1 MPETLLQ
8 QVAATIERHQLL
20 NKGDRIVVGVS
31 GGMDSMVLLHVLHAF
46 RENLRLELI
55 VAHVNHGLRPAE
67 SEKEA
72 ELVERESR
80 WLGYPFEY
88 GQFDVRQFQKESGYS
103 PQDAARKI
111 RFHFFNH
118 LIAKHE
124 AQKLALG
131 HNADDQVETILL
143 RLIRGSGLRGL
154 KGMLPIR
161 EGRVVRPLLDV
172 WREEIESFTRE
183 RGIPYL
189 VDSSNLKEKYLR
201 NRIRLKLI
209 PSIEKEVQ
217 PNFKQVVL
225 RSSAI
230 LRAEDDYLS
239 QKTEE
244 IYETMIQGV
253 ENALVFSYPLYQS
266 LPEAIRWRLL
276 EKLLGKF
283 QGGEG
288 GSEEGEWVDIFP
300 IYQRLNSRASSFL
313 MEYPRGLTLEK
324 RYNRVILGRGKVTTV
339 PPFEVELLK
348 VGRTLIQDIQ
358 KEVMM
363 EDMSWKGSAKAQGSP
378 TVALV
383 DYHAL
388 QFPLKMRNFRPGDR
402 FHPLGSRGTQKLK
415 EFFIDHKVPRFD
427 RPKIPLLISGETI
440 AWVVGHRI
448 SERVKV
454 TETTKRVLRIEVRG
468 VSE

>member
-1 MPETLLQ
+1 MSETLLQ
-8 QVAATIERHQLL
+8 QVARTIEHHQLL
-20 NKGDRIVVGVS
+20 NKGDRVVVGVS
-31 GGMDSMVLLHVLHAF
+31 GGMDSMVLLYVLHAF
-46 RENLRLELI
+46 RESLRLELI

-80 WLGYPFEY
+80 QLGCLFEY
-88 GQFDVRQFQKESGYS
+88 GQFDVKEFQKESGYS

-111 RFHFFNH
+111 RFHFFNQ
-118 LIAKHE
+118 LITKHE

-131 HNADDQVETILL
+131 HNADDQVETLLL
-143 RLIRGSGLRGL
+143 RLIRGSGLKGL

-172 WREEIESFTRE
+172 WREQIESFTRE
-183 RGIPYL
+183 RRIPYL

-217 PNFKQVVL
+217 PNFKEVVL

-244 IYETMIQGV
+244 TYKVMIQER
-253 ENALVFSYPLYQS
+253 ENALVFSYPSYQS
-266 LPEAIRWRLL
+266 LPEAIRWRIL
-276 EKLLGKF
+276 EKLLGEF
-283 QGGEG
+283 QEGEA
-288 GSEEGEWVDIFP
+288 GSEEGEWVDVFP
-300 IYQRLNSRASSFL
+300 IYQKLNSRAPSFL
-313 MEYPRGLTLEK
+313 MELPRGLTLEK
-324 RYNRVILGRGKVTTV
+324 RYDRVVLGKGKVTAV
-339 PPFEVELLK
+339 PPFEVELLT

-363 EDMSWKGSAKAQGSP
+363 DDMAWKGNAKAQGSAA
-378 TVALV
+378 VAFV
-383 DYHAL
+383 DYQAL

-402 FHPLGSRGTQKLK
+402 FHPLGSPGTQKLK
-415 EFFIDHKVPRFD
+415 EFFIDHKVPRFE
-427 RPKIPLLISGETI
+427 RPKVPLLISGETI

-454 TETTKRVLRIEVRG
+454 KETTKRVLRIEVREASG
-468 VSE
+468 